1 MPMTTQTVAD
11 LFLDYSD
18 RKLVEMTK
26 TLATCLNRLNDQQI
40 WERHGPHENAVGNL
54 VLHLCGNMRQWIMHG
69 VANQSDVR
77 VRDEEFA
84 ISGGITGADLA
95 ALFAATVEEARGV
108 LASLPHTRLT
118 DLTSP
123 QQGHGNL
130 SVLDAIYQVVGHVQ
144 LHIGQIVLLT
154 KQMVG
159 TDLDL
164 TMPRKR

>member
-1 MPMTTQTVAD
+1 MTKTTKTVAE

-26 TLATCLNRLNDQQI
+26 TLTTCLNRLNDRQI
-40 WERHGPHENAVGNL
+40 WQRHGPHENAVGNL

-69 VANQSDVR
+69 VDNQPDVR
-77 VRDEEFA
+77 IRDEEFA
-84 ISGGITGADLA
+84 TTGGLTGAELA
-95 ALFAATVEEARGV
+95 ALFTATTEEARGV
-108 LASLPHTRLT
+108 LASLPHARLT

-123 QQGHGNL
+123 QQGHGEF
-130 SVLDAIYQVVGHVQ
+130 SVLDVIYQVVGHVQ
-144 LHIGQIVLLT
+144 LHTGQIVLLT

-159 TDLDL
+159 TDLNL